1 MRSQSF
7 SLVSLCAL
15 LAACSQHSPSMSIV
29 PEELQEPFV
38 APAIQTVPEVWE
50 TAGSELTPHFQLV
63 NGPAAE
69 SMQFVFAY
77 EGSGHVQV
85 PKGASVA
92 AGETEFQFDGTFS
105 CDSTDVETTGTVE
118 VLLVHDELGPVQ
130 VGEWSVLHRPSIVH
144 KVKSLRVDPLRRG
157 MLYACLVAVDYDPMV
172 SGADAPS
179 DRSDWIQIETS
190 VERQGSFHPKTH
202 VERDVQP
209 NHFSSLPRDFKF
221 ADERLVFYVEV
232 ERPSHPQT
240 RRAYLSVTVRIGGDE
255 HRIHVA
261 LPNR

>member
-7 SLVSLCAL
+7 AIVSLLAL
-15 LAACSQHSPSMSIV
+15 VAACTSHSPSMSV
-29 PEELQEPFV
+29 MPEEPQEPFV
-38 APAIQTVPEVWE
+38 VPGFQMVPEVWE
-50 TAGSELTPHFQLV
+50 TAGSESTPSFELTS
-63 NGPAAE
+63 GPASE
-69 SMQFVFAY
+69 SMHFVFEY
-77 EGSGHVQV
+77 EGPGDVQV
-85 PKGASVA
+85 PKGAQVP
-92 AGETEFQFDGTFS
+92 AGETGFQFDGSFS
-105 CDSTDVETTGTVE
+105 SESTDVEASGSVKVILVREELDNVE
-118 VLLVHDELGPVQ
+118 

-144 KVKSLRVDPLRRG
+144 QVKSLRVDPLRRN

-209 NHFSSLPRDFKF
+209 DHFSSLPRDFKF

-240 RRAYLSVTVRIGGDE
+240 RRAYLKVTVTIGGDE